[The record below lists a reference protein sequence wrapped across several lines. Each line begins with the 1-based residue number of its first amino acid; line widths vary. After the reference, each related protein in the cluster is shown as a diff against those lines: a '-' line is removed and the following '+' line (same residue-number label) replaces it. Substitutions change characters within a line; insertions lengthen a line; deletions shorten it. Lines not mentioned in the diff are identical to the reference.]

1 MITIHRNSVDGIKN
15 PCFGILKIRPAI
27 VDNIMIPY
35 AELSIFPIEYCA
47 SAEALTFAPERLE
60 EFFIQRKRWISST
73 LANIIDLLL
82 GHKKKF
88 RFNPQISYFF

>member
-35 AELSIFPIEYCA
+35 AELSIFPIVNCVFE
-47 SAEALTFAPERLE
+47 SNLKQT
-60 EFFIQRKRWISST
+60 
-73 LANIIDLLL
+73 NI
-82 GHKKKF
+82 
-88 RFNPQISYFF
+88 